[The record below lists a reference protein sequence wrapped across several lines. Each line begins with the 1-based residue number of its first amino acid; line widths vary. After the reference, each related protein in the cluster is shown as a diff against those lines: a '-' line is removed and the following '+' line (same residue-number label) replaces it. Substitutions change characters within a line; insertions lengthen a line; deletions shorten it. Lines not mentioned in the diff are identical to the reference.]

1 MIERHKEVSQPIRL
15 LYLLIYLSFLFVMN
29 RLAFGQLL
37 PLTTPKGL
45 WFYSGAAALI
55 LGSLLVTPFFTS
67 PANAISYLVAA
78 LIAVFAFDVPSAAL
92 NDTLPRQCVLAFCF
106 IMLTVC
112 VLNIIFKDSKSRLR
126 HNTAEIG
133 RILADNL
140 GSPRFVYAVIIVY
153 SLWEYHREA
162 PSELFFVGLSGLVI
176 AAQQPLEAFGKVVLR
191 IRDVWLPSAAP
202 AVIGSMMAHQTP
214 GLFLIRQYGAETI
227 NSGSC
232 LLISDKNTR
241 FKIGIA
247 LDYFGQ
253 DEGGVLLRALETNVP
268 DQHYSPLTRV
278 SKTHPRGC
286 RRRP

>member
-1 MIERHKEVSQPIRL
+1 
-15 LYLLIYLSFLFVMN
+15 
-29 RLAFGQLL
+29 
-37 PLTTPKGL
+37 
-45 WFYSGAAALI
+45 
-55 LGSLLVTPFFTS
+55 
-67 PANAISYLVAA
+67 
-78 LIAVFAFDVPSAAL
+78 
-92 NDTLPRQCVLAFCF
+92 
-106 IMLTVC
+106 
-112 VLNIIFKDSKSRLR
+112 
-126 HNTAEIG
+126 
-133 RILADNL
+133 
-140 GSPRFVYAVIIVY
+140 
-153 SLWEYHREA
+153 
-162 PSELFFVGLSGLVI
+162 LFFVGLSGLVI
-176 AAQQPLEAFGKVVLR
+176 AAQQPLETFGKVVLR
-191 IRDVWLPSAAP
+191 IRDVWLPSTAP